1 MTRKTRS
8 IAYWTTTLILSLD
21 FALGGVTSILRPPQ
35 VIEGMQH
42 LGYPAYLATLLGVWK
57 LLGAIALVAPR
68 NARLKEWAYAGI
80 AFDLTGAAWSHAA
93 SGDGLK
99 AIVPLVFLAIA
110 IASYVLRPS
119 SRSFAI
125 AGRAAVAL

>member
-1 MTRKTRS
+1 MKPHKIQS
-8 IAYWTTTLILSLD
+8 IAYWTATTLLALD
-21 FALGGVTSILRPPQ
+21 FLVGGVASLVRPPE
-35 VIEGMQH
+35 VIAGMQH

-57 LLGAIALVAPR
+57 VLGAIALVAPR

-93 SGDGLK
+93 SGDGAK

-110 IASYVLRPS
+110 IASYVLRPQ
-119 SRSFAI
+119 SRTLAFTAT
-125 AGRAAVAL
+125 AAA